1 MAVIMMKIMNQKKM
15 AKVYLA
21 PNYADIAK
29 SLKYELTN
37 FFRSRLPS
45 DFFCKFNFTLTIIH
59 SHLKF
64 NYVVNT

>member
-1 MAVIMMKIMNQKKM
+1 MMKIMNQKKM

-37 FFRSRLPS
+37 FFGSRLQS
-45 DFFCKFNFTLTIIH
+45 DLFLQIQLYSDNNMKSLEF
-59 SHLKF
+59 
-64 NYVVNT
+64 

>member
-1 MAVIMMKIMNQKKM
+1 MNQKKM

-37 FFRSRLPS
+37 FFGSRLQS
-45 DFFCKFNFTLTIIH
+45 DLFLQIQLYSDNNMKSLEF
-59 SHLKF
+59 
-64 NYVVNT
+64 

>member
-1 MAVIMMKIMNQKKM
+1 MMKIMNQKKM

-37 FFRSRLPS
+37 FFRSRLQS
-45 DFFCKFNFTLTIIH
+45 DLFLQIQLYSDNNKKSLEF
-59 SHLKF
+59 
-64 NYVVNT
+64 

>member
-1 MAVIMMKIMNQKKM
+1 MNQKKM

-37 FFRSRLPS
+37 FFFEIKVAIRPFSANS
-45 DFFCKFNFTLTIIH
+45 T
-59 SHLKF
+59 
-64 NYVVNT
+64 

>member
-1 MAVIMMKIMNQKKM
+1 MMKIMNQKKM

-37 FFRSRLPS
+37 FFRSRLQS
-45 DFFCKFNFTLTIIH
+45 DLFLQIQLYSDNNMKSLEF
-59 SHLKF
+59 
-64 NYVVNT
+64 

>member
-45 DFFCKFNFTLTIIH
+45 DLFLQIQLYSDYQIKSLEF
-59 SHLKF
+59 
-64 NYVVNT
+64 